1 MDSSFEKPPRPLT
14 LGGRTINSVGRTR
27 IYVCGVTPY
36 HVTHLGHA
44 ATFVWTDAAVRV
56 LRAVGTTVE
65 LARNVTDVDETLLAE
80 ARRRGERYD
89 WLAATQ
95 RFAFDRTMTTLG
107 LPHPDHEPTARR
119 TVSQVV
125 QLAQALL
132 DRGAAYV
139 RGNSVYARTAAAAR
153 RAGVDDE
160 TAVRLSEEYGD
171 EPGDPAKEHP
181 LDTAVWRGATEGEPQ
196 WPSPW
201 GGGRPGWHAQC
212 AAMVLGTY
220 GASIDIHAGGADL
233 AYPHHAT
240 EAHLAETVTGVT
252 PFARAWLRPGT
263 VRLGDTKMAK
273 STGNLVLADE
283 LLRDYS
289 AGAVRFL
296 CLNRPW
302 RESWT
307 FTRDALDV
315 AAGQVADLYSVA
327 GRPNGESAVEA
338 VEAALLADLDVPA
351 AYAVALDAGG
361 AAARRL
367 VDVLQLH

>member
-1 MDSSFEKPPRPLT
+1 MDSAFEKPPRPLT
-14 LGGRTINSVGRTR
+14 IGGRTINSVGRTR

-36 HVTHLGHA
+36 DVTHLGHA
-44 ATFVWTDAAVRV
+44 ATFLWTDAAVRV

-95 RFAFDRTMTTLG
+95 RFAFERTMTALG

-132 DRGAAYV
+132 DRDAAYV
-139 RGNSVYARTAAAAR
+139 RGGTVYARTSGAR
-153 RAGVDDE
+153 TRAGLDE
-160 TAVRLSEEYGD
+160 ATALRLAEEFGD

-181 LDTAVWRGATEGEPQ
+181 LDTAVWRGANEGEPQ

-212 AAMVLGTY
+212 AAMVLGIY
-220 GASIDIHAGGADL
+220 GASIDLHAGGADL
-233 AYPHHAT
+233 AFPHHAT
-240 EAHLAETVTGVT
+240 EAHLAETITGVT
-252 PFARAWLRPGT
+252 PFARAWLRPG
-263 VRLGDTKMAK
+263 VVHLGDDKMAK
-273 STGNLVLADE
+273 STGNLVLVDD
-283 LLRDYS
+283 LLREHS
-289 AGAVRFL
+289 AGALRML

-302 RESWT
+302 GESWT
-307 FTRDALDV
+307 FTVDGLEA
-315 AAGQVADLYSVA
+315 AAGQLTDLYSAA
-327 GRPNGESAVEA
+327 GRPDGETATEA
-338 VEAALLADLDVPA
+338 VDEALLNELDVPRA
-351 AYAVALDAGG
+351 LGIALDAGG

-367 VDVLQLH
+367 IDVLQLQ